1 MGAEEGQFPGRLILF
16 TLYLLICICEGI
28 CVFHMCVGV
37 QGGQKRVLDSPGAG
51 VTGSYEQPKLE
62 TNLRN
67 SAGAASILNCWAIS
81 PAPRG
86 SQLAHNSDNP
96 LPGILL
102 ETLSEI

>member
-1 MGAEEGQFPGRLILF
+1 M
-16 TLYLLICICEGI
+16 
-28 CVFHMCVGV
+28 
-37 QGGQKRVLDSPGAG
+37 LDSPGAG

-86 SQLAHNSDNP
+86 SQLPYANSKLLALKEADLAAVTKHVRKSVGRFILAHTEVS
-96 LPGILL
+96 
-102 ETLSEI
+102 T